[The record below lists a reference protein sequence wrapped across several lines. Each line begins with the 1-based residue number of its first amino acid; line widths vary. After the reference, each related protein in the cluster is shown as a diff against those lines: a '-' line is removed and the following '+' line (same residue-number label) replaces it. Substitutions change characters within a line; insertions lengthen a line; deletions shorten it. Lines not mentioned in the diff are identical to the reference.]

1 MVLFDPHHICMEYLL
16 FLVVEIDNLS
26 SYKLK
31 IIWIAMSSKIFKV
44 LSIIIFVCLPAVQGQ
59 QQSATGVGYGLTRD
73 AAIEQAKRDAVEQG
87 LGAYMTSTTTLT
99 ATSIEDNIY
108 SKAQGFVKTFKVISE
123 TQGPDGNFEVTIE
136 AQVTDM
142 IDQVMADEAALQTLL
157 NSMNRPR
164 IIFMVR
170 EENLID
176 NTPTDFAETK
186 LLSMFYDRG
195 FDVVDRQMVQALKGG
210 QDYTKA
216 LAGDVSAAAKIG
228 AQLGAEI
235 IVIGTAKISSGG
247 KIYNMHS
254 GQADINAKIIRTDTG
269 EILAVVPQARGKKP
283 HISAST
289 AGVNAANQAAEFLG
303 SNIISQL
310 IVKWST
316 QQSNFIKVYIVLTGA
331 DFMSYMT
338 FESFLKAQTVSGIRN
353 AFAKSLTD
361 GVAEYEVE
369 FEGKSQAL
377 AMGLAQTSPD
387 GLNFKVTGLSG
398 NRITAE
404 VVQ

>member
-1 MVLFDPHHICMEYLL
+1 MYVNNEQMNMKKILYKTLSVFGLF
-16 FLVVEIDNLS
+16 
-26 SYKLK
+26 
-31 IIWIAMSSKIFKV
+31 IFTV
-44 LSIIIFVCLPAVQGQ
+44 IQGQ
-59 QQSATGVGYGLTRD
+59 VLVATGTGYGLTKD
-73 AAIEQAKRDAVEQG
+73 AATEQAKRDAVEQG
-87 LGAYMTSTTTLT
+87 LGAYMTSTTTVT

-108 SKAQGFVKTFKVISE
+108 SKAQGFVKSFKVTKESK
-123 TQGPDGNFEVTIE
+123 GPDGNWEITIE
-136 AQVTDM
+136 AEVTDM

-157 NSMNRPR
+157 NAMNRPR

-170 EENLID
+170 EQNLID

-186 LLSMFYDRG
+186 LLAMFYEKG

-210 QDYTKA
+210 EGYSQA
-216 LAGDVSAAAKIG
+216 LAGNVSAAAKI
-228 AQLGAEI
+228 ANQLGAEI

-247 KIYNMHS
+247 KIYNMTS
-254 GQADINAKIIRTDTG
+254 GQADINAKIIRADTG

-283 HISAST
+283 HISPST
-289 AGVNAANQAAEFLG
+289 AGVNATNQAAEALG
-303 SNIISQL
+303 KNIISQL
-310 IVKWST
+310 VMKWST
-316 QQSNFIKVYIVLTGA
+316 QQSNFTKVYIVLKGA

-353 AFAKSLTD
+353 AYAKGLND

-377 AMGLAQTSPD
+377 AMGLAQTTPD
-387 GLNFKVTGLSG
+387 GLTFKVTGLTG

-404 VVQ
+404 IVQ

>member
-1 MVLFDPHHICMEYLL
+1 MDMNKILNNTIGILCLVGLSVL
-16 FLVVEIDNLS
+16 
-26 SYKLK
+26 
-31 IIWIAMSSKIFKV
+31 
-44 LSIIIFVCLPAVQGQ
+44 QGQ
-59 QQSATGVGYGLTRD
+59 SMTATGTGYGLTKD

-87 LGAYMTSTTTLT
+87 LGAYMTSTTTVT

-108 SKAQGFVKTFKVISE
+108 SKAQGFVKSFQVTKESK
-123 TQGPDGNFEVTIE
+123 GPDGNWEISIE
-136 AQVTDM
+136 AQITDM

-157 NSMNRPR
+157 NAMNRPR
-164 IIFMVR
+164 VIFLVR

-186 LLSMFYDRG
+186 LLSMFYEKG

-210 QDYTKA
+210 ADYSQA
-216 LAGDVSAAAKIG
+216 LSGNVSAAAKI
-228 AQLGAEI
+228 ATQLGAEV

-254 GQADINAKIIRTDTG
+254 GQADINAKIVRADTG
-269 EILAVVPQARGKKP
+269 EILAVVPQAHGKKP

-289 AGVNAANQAAEFLG
+289 AGINAVNQAGEILG
-303 SNIISQL
+303 KHIISQL
-310 IVKWST
+310 IIKWST
-316 QQSNFIKVYIVLTGA
+316 QQSNFIKVYVVLKGA

-353 AFAKSLTD
+353 AYAKGLND

-387 GLNFKVTGLSG
+387 GLNFKVTGLTG

-404 VVQ
+404 IVQ